1 MSRYRGPSC
10 KICRRAREKLF
21 LKGERC
27 HTAKCAIEKRNFPPG
42 FRSLKPKKISE
53 YGKRLREKQK
63 LRFFYGV
70 SEKQMRIYFDKA
82 SKAKEITGHSLLS
95 LFESRLDNIVF
106 RANLAKS
113 RKESRQL
120 VRHSHFL
127 VNGKKANI
135 PSIILKKSD
144 VVTIKDKSLS
154 LFKDAFD
161 SMKDKDKQVWLIVN
175 ESEKSIV
182 VDHNPNR
189 EEIDVPVDE
198 QLIVEYYSK

>member
-1 MSRYRGPSC
+1 MGRYTGASC

-27 HTAKCAIEKRNFPPG
+27 NTAKCAIEKRNYPPG
-42 FRSLKPKKISE
+42 IRALKPKKISE

-70 SEKQMRIYFDKA
+70 SEKQMRINFEKS
-82 SKAKEITGHSLLS
+82 SKKKGLTGHNLLS

-106 RANLAKS
+106 RVSLARS

-120 VRHSHFL
+120 VKHSHFL
-127 VNGKKANI
+127 VNGKKADI
-135 PSIILKKSD
+135 PSMIIKKDD
-144 VVTIKDKSLS
+144 VITIKEKSMGI
-154 LFKDAFD
+154 FKDSFD
-161 SMKDKDKQVWLIVN
+161 SLKDKPKSSWLVFNEADKAI
-175 ESEKSIV
+175 S
-182 VDHNPNR
+182 VDHGPAR